1 MRIKQ
6 KNMEI
11 SMKNKLFGKD
21 RIKENKIQDINEISI
36 PEIEI
41 KGPLIKIA
49 ELNSSEIN
57 SGALRVLYFG
67 EMPPEFVTGFISPHL
82 DFRAVSSSIKNA
94 LPDVKNIVLST
105 TAGELSCDGINIK
118 SAYHDTGERWDGV
131 VLQGFSR
138 EIIEEVA
145 VKTIPLFSEDIRSG
159 KITRTIQDRIN
170 LIENELR
177 KIELP
182 FRIHYEDTIA
192 FTLIDGLSNSESFFM
207 EAVYNSGVLP
217 CLFAGGSAGGKLDFK
232 NTYIYSNGKI
242 SENQA
247 VISFIKLKKGIKF
260 GILKS
265 QNFEKTGK
273 KFMILDSDTAKRYV
287 KTVYNPETKSV
298 TNFLDELCL
307 HFGCRPENLEGKL
320 NDFSFGIEIDGELY
334 VRSVSGIDIAE
345 KQINFYCDVSKGD
358 ELYLIR
364 KTDFVETTRK
374 DLESFMA
381 GKKGY
386 AEPVG
391 ALLNDCILRRL
402 NNEKNLNRITHFSGI
417 PAAGFST
424 FGELLGVNINQTLT
438 AIFFFRELEEGKFR
452 DYYVDTFVHQY
463 SCFKDYFKNRKIN
476 QLEQINS
483 IRKSMFETVDT
494 RISMV
499 KENVDN
505 FGNIREFS
513 DRVHRD
519 LSAVNDQFRIFLEGV
534 SGTSKSYS
542 SLAEGAKGMETSA
555 GQVKSILDVILELSD
570 QTNMLALNAAIEA
583 ARAGDQGRGF
593 AVVADE
599 VKKLADST
607 QAQLRESNSVISG
620 ITGQIKKISLA
631 ISSLN
636 MEMQQVVNNSS
647 SIDQGIHNL
656 LENSITIQ
664 NDSAKILELFQ
675 SLLALIEEMGKM
687 KSLESRLMA
696 V

>member
-1 MRIKQ
+1 M
-6 KNMEI
+6 I
-11 SMKNKLFGKD
+11 SMKNLLSKKNSTD
-21 RIKENKIQDINEISI
+21 KIVIKEITETAN

-41 KGPLIKIA
+41 KDPVIK
-49 ELNSSEIN
+49 NYKFSSSGIN
-57 SGALRVLYFG
+57 PQSMKVLYTRDV
-67 EMPPEFVTGFISPHL
+67 PPEFVTGFISPHL
-82 DFRAVSSSIKNA
+82 DFRSVSSQIKNS
-94 LPDVKNIVLST
+94 LPGVKNIVLCT
-105 TAGELSCDGINIK
+105 TAGELSCDSQTGV
-118 SAYHDTGERWDGV
+118 SAYHDTGDKWDGI
-131 VLQGFSR
+131 VLQSFSKDM
-138 EIIEEVA
+138 IEDAA
-145 VKTIPLFSEDIRSG
+145 VKVIPLFSEDIRSG
-159 KITRTIQDRIN
+159 RIIRTIQDRID
-170 LIENELR
+170 LIGSELK

-207 EAVYNSGVLP
+207 EAVYNSGVFP

-232 NTYIYSNGKI
+232 NTFIYSDGKI
-242 SENQA
+242 YENHA
-247 VISFIKLKKGIKF
+247 VISFIKLRKGIKF

-265 QNFEKTGK
+265 QNFEKTGT

-287 KTVYNPETKSV
+287 KTVYNPATQTV
-298 TNFLDELCL
+298 TNFLDELCT

-320 NDFSFGIEIDGELY
+320 NDYSFGIEIDDELY
-334 VRSVSGIDIAE
+334 VRSVSGIDTAE

-374 DLESFMA
+374 DFDKFMA
-381 GKKGY
+381 DKKGY

-391 ALLNDCILRRL
+391 AVLNDCILRRL
-402 NNEKNLNRITHFSGI
+402 NNEKNLSRITHFGGI

-463 SCFKDYFKNRKIN
+463 SCFKDYFNSRKIN

-483 IRKSMFETVDT
+483 IRKNMFDTVDT
-494 RISMV
+494 RIAMV

-519 LSAVNDQFRIFLEGV
+519 LTTVNQQFMVFLEGV
-534 SGTSKSYS
+534 SGASKSYS

-555 GQVKSILDVILELSD
+555 GEVKSILDVISELSD

-607 QAQLRESNSVISG
+607 QAQLRESNNVITG
-620 ITGQIKKISLA
+620 ITGEIKNISKA
-631 ISSLN
+631 IASLN
-636 MEMQQVVNNSS
+636 NGMQQVVKNSS
-647 SIDQGIHNL
+647 SIDQGIQSL

-664 NDSAKILELFQ
+664 NDSAKILELFK
-675 SLLALIEEMGKM
+675 SLLALIEDMDRM
-687 KSLESRLMA
+687 KSLESKLMA